1 MGLWVIKRDDPRVA
15 YLEKKDKR
23 LSTVFD
29 AVGDIV
35 HEDFSDG
42 YSFVVQEIVGQMIS
56 GHVAEILCNRLV
68 NLCGGEI
75 TPKTISRFP
84 ASELRNIGLS
94 RPKCQYILGFTEA
107 VLSGEL
113 VLADLESLSDADA
126 KKRLL
131 AVKGIGNWTA
141 QMYLLCV
148 LKRDDILPTGDKAFL
163 AAYKWLY
170 ETEDVSRAA
179 VEKRCAKWSPYS
191 SVATLYMYHANA
203 YGLLARPWRELKK
216 ELAKKRAAR

>member
-113 VLADLESLSDADA
+113 VLADLEPLS
-126 KKRLL
+126 
-131 AVKGIGNWTA
+131 
-141 QMYLLCV
+141 
-148 LKRDDILPTGDKAFL
+148 LPTGDKAFL

>member
-94 RPKCQYILGFTEA
+94 RPKCQYILG
-107 VLSGEL
+107 
-113 VLADLESLSDADA
+113 
-126 KKRLL
+126 
-131 AVKGIGNWTA
+131 NWTA